1 MDNCYVKDAKSAFRY
16 HILMKKVI
24 IASKN
29 PVKINATKKA
39 FENVFNDRFE
49 FEGFSADSLVSDQ
62 PMNNIETLT
71 GAMNRLENIQHLKAD
86 YFVSIEGGVDLIDDN
101 YEVFAW
107 IIISDKKKT
116 GKAKTAT
123 FPLPLKISK
132 LIKEGYELGD
142 ADDMVFKRSNSKQKN
157 GAVGILSNNLIN
169 RTDYYVH
176 AIILALI
183 PFTNSKLY

>member
-1 MDNCYVKDAKSAFRY
+1 MDNCYVKDAKSAIRY
-16 HILMKKVI
+16 CILMKKVV

-39 FENVFNDRFE
+39 FESVFNDRFE

-62 PMNNIETLT
+62 PMNNLETLT
-71 GAMNRLENIQHLKAD
+71 GAMNRLKNIQHLKAD
-86 YFVSIEGGVDLIDDN
+86 YFVSIEGGVDILDDN
-101 YEVFAW
+101 YEAFAW
-107 IIISDKKKT
+107 IIISDDKKT

-132 LIKEGYELGD
+132 LIKKGYELGD
-142 ADDMVFKRSNSKQKN
+142 ADDIVFKRSNSKQKN
-157 GAVGILSNNLIN
+157 GAVGILSDNLIN

>member
-1 MDNCYVKDAKSAFRY
+1 
-16 HILMKKVI
+16 MKKVI

-39 FENVFNDRFE
+39 FEEVFTDRFE
-49 FEGFSADSLVSDQ
+49 FEGVSADSLVSDQ
-62 PMNNIETLT
+62 PMSNDETLT
-71 GAMNRLENIQHLKAD
+71 GATNRLQNIQHLKAD
-86 YFVSIEGGVDLIDDN
+86 YFVSIEGGVDLLDNN
-101 YEVFAW
+101 YEAFAW
-107 IIISDKKKT
+107 IIISDKNKI

-123 FPLPLKISK
+123 FTLPLKISN

-157 GAVGILSNNLIN
+157 GAVGILTDNLIN
-169 RTDYYVH
+169 RTDYYSH

-183 PFTNSKLY
+183 PFTNTNLY

>member
-1 MDNCYVKDAKSAFRY
+1 
-16 HILMKKVI
+16 MKKVV

-39 FENVFNDRFE
+39 FERVFNNQFE

-62 PMNNIETLT
+62 PMNNLETLT
-71 GAMNRLENIQHLKAD
+71 GAMNRLKNIQHLKAD
-86 YFVSIEGGVDLIDDN
+86 YFVSIEGGVDLLDDN
-101 YEVFAW
+101 YEAFAW
-107 IIISDKKKT
+107 IIISDDKKT

-132 LIKEGYELGD
+132 LIKKGYELGD
-142 ADDMVFKRSNSKQKN
+142 ADDIVFKRSNSKQKN
-157 GAVGILSNNLIN
+157 GAVGILSDNLIN

-183 PFTNSKLY
+183 PFTNSKPVSYTHLTLPTSDLV

>member
-86 YFVSIEGGVDLIDDN
+86 YFVSIEGGVDLLDDN

-107 IIISDKKKT
+107 IIISDNKKT

>member
-1 MDNCYVKDAKSAFRY
+1 
-16 HILMKKVI
+16 MKKVL

-39 FENVFNDRFE
+39 FEEVFTDRFE
-49 FEGFSADSLVSDQ
+49 FEGVSADSLVSDQ
-62 PMNNIETLT
+62 PMSNDETLK
-71 GAMNRLENIQHLKAD
+71 GANNRLQNIQHLEAD
-86 YFVSIEGGVDLIDDN
+86 YFVSIEGGVDLLESN
-101 YEVFAW
+101 YVAFAW
-107 IIISDKKKT
+107 IVISDKKKI

-123 FPLPLKISK
+123 FTLPMKISN

-157 GAVGILSNNLIN
+157 GAVGILTDNLIN
-169 RTDYYVH
+169 RTDYYNH

-183 PFTNSKLY
+183 PFTNTKLY

>member
-1 MDNCYVKDAKSAFRY
+1 MDNCYVKDAKSAIRY
-16 HILMKKVI
+16 CILMKKVV

-39 FENVFNDRFE
+39 FERVFNNQFE

-62 PMNNIETLT
+62 PMNNLETLT
-71 GAMNRLENIQHLKAD
+71 GAMNRLKNIQHLKAD
-86 YFVSIEGGVDLIDDN
+86 YFVSIEGGVDLLDDN
-101 YEVFAW
+101 YEAFAW
-107 IIISDKKKT
+107 IIIYDNKKT

-132 LIKEGYELGD
+132 LIKKGYELGD
-142 ADDMVFKRSNSKQKN
+142 ADDIVFKRSNSKQKN
-157 GAVGILSNNLIN
+157 GAVGILSDNLIN

>member
-1 MDNCYVKDAKSAFRY
+1 
-16 HILMKKVI
+16 MKKVI

-39 FENVFNDRFE
+39 FEDVFTDCFE
-49 FEGFSADSLVSDQ
+49 FEGVSADSLVSDQ
-62 PMNNIETLT
+62 PKSDKETLE
-71 GAMNRLENIQHLKAD
+71 GATNRLKNIQHLEAD
-86 YFVSIEGGVDLIDDN
+86 YFVSIEGGVDLLDES

-107 IIISDKKKT
+107 IVISDKHKI

-123 FPLPLKISK
+123 FPLPLKISN

-142 ADDMVFKRSNSKQKN
+142 ADDMVFERSNSKQKN
-157 GAVGILSNNLIN
+157 GAVGILTDNLIN